1 MLLIFLEIV
10 LYWIAMAITIW
21 GVMLTGLGFANL
33 CAFVVDL
40 LTNLVLPK
48 SG

>member
-10 LYWIAMAITIW
+10 LYWIGLAIAIW
-21 GVMLTGLGFANL
+21 GVMLAGLGFANL
-33 CAFVVDL
+33 CAVVVDL